1 MPSLPGIGS
10 GLQLRPHLPWQE
22 GSVQASLAQTAWPG
36 LKTVKTCVD
45 IHSTGPLPHQVAWPV
60 SRSFIN
66 QGREDMSRVCH
77 ALLKGQEW
85 VTAQALLVERGR
97 ERPAV
102 CPGAE
107 QTLGPLSWG
116 SGGGLG
122 PDGEQPASSSHTP
135 VQLPGLHEKNRDFP
149 ARPGEVRPDPSQ
161 TREL

>member
-1 MPSLPGIGS
+1 MEIHAQCLENPRAETRLAF
-10 GLQLRPHLPWQE
+10 
-22 GSVQASLAQTAWPG
+22 SVP
-36 LKTVKTCVD
+36 
-45 IHSTGPLPHQVAWPV
+45 
-60 SRSFIN
+60 
-66 QGREDMSRVCH
+66 H
-77 ALLKGQEW
+77 ALIEVSISSRRW
-85 VTAQALLVERGR
+85 VTTYPIHRNSEDRTTSCGSR
-97 ERPAV
+97 NIR
-102 CPGAE
+102 GAE